1 MKRILFLLIT
11 IILFSNKTIAQCAMC
26 KAVVENNDENMGSNI
41 NYGIIFM
48 IVAVYI
54 ILFLFFRKKIKKFFS
69 EMKNIYN

>member
-1 MKRILFLLIT
+1 MNRILL
-11 IILFSNKTIAQCAMC
+11 ILFSSLLFSVNSIAQCAMC
-26 KAVVENNDENMGSNI
+26 KAVVENNEENIGSNI